1 MEQAIILYNTILN
14 ELESTTF
21 SPKAHYRLG
30 EIQFKVLQDL
40 DGALRSYNTALS
52 SNPDQKLAF
61 KIHSS
66 LIDLLIAE
74 GKIKEAQI
82 YINQLPLKI
91 AKENK
96 TQILIKSLKTAL
108 FDGKI
113 DSSIIMIDK
122 YIMDLTPINTHF
134 NDFMELQSTLHSHVT
149 DGSESDKEALRY
161 YLLGEK
167 LLAQNKL
174 SEAVTVFANMRINQ
188 PTSKITTTAAVRE
201 IFSRLQLGQ
210 TIKLK
215 QTLQWLNES
224 ADGDK
229 GLILSGEISEFIEN
243 DVESAIVFYEQLL
256 QNHPNSLMIE
266 PVRKHIRE
274 LKSNLES

>member
-1 MEQAIILYNTILN
+1 MRRARPATEAGLAGHAGSDY
-14 ELESTTF
+14 
-21 SPKAHYRLG
+21 SPGPKPYTVY
-30 EIQFKVLQDL
+30 Q
-40 DGALRSYNTALS
+40 
-52 SNPDQKLAF
+52 
-61 KIHSS
+61 KIHVYITFNNMPDDNQKQT
-66 LIDLLIAE
+66 LEELLAVPFNQ
-74 GKIKEAQI
+74 IKQEQ
-82 YINQLPLKI
+82 
-91 AKENK
+91 EE
-96 TQILIKSLKTAL
+96 
-108 FDGKI
+108 
-113 DSSIIMIDK
+113 
-122 YIMDLTPINTHF
+122 
-134 NDFMELQSTLHSHVT
+134 ELGLSG
-149 DGSESDKEALRY
+149 DGSESDKEALRH

-188 PTSKITTTAAVRE
+188 PTSKITITAAVRE

-210 TIKLK
+210 TIELK

-229 GLILSGEISEFIEN
+229 GLVLSGEISEFIEN
-243 DVESAIVFYEQLL
+243 DVDSAIVFYEQLL